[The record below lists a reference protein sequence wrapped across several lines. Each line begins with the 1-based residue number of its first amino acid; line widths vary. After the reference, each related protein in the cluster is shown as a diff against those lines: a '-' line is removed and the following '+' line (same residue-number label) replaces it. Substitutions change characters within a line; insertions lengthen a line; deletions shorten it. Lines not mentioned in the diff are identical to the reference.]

1 MVLTVQVGRQ
11 RGRQYADGGRDA
23 TVGVQITRRGVLL
36 GGLAVAGGAVCTGV
50 LGAGQAWALDT
61 PSIIGC
67 DDWDARSPRLPIAVH
82 NRRPAKILVHHTA
95 SANVRDHSREA
106 AERLARSIQNHHLDA
121 RRWADSGQ
129 HFTISRGGYVLE
141 GRHRSLEMLRGGR
154 RMVEG
159 AHCTGQN
166 IIAVGI
172 ENEGTYT
179 ATGPTD
185 RQWDR
190 LRRMCAYVC
199 QQYRVR
205 PTEIYGHRDFRDTA
219 CPGDVLYAMLPKL
232 RTEVAALLRE
242 DTGDTAGTEA
252 WPLLRVA
259 DRGADVQAAQHLLR
273 AAGHTEVVPD
283 GRFDRRTA
291 DAVRRFQKANGTE
304 EVNGMIGGESWPL
317 LVAPA
322 TTAVSGR
329 ETVRALLV
337 LGSLDPSGL
346 DPSVLGPSR
355 VDPSGVD
362 TTGWQRLLRREAVRR
377 GR

>member
-1 MVLTVQVGRQ
+1 MSTQF
-11 RGRQYADGGRDA
+11 
-23 TVGVQITRRGVLL
+23 TRRGVLI
-36 GGLAVAGGAVCTGV
+36 GGLVVAGGAACTGV

-67 DDWDARSPRLPIAVH
+67 DDWDARDPRGAIKVH

-95 SANVRDHSREA
+95 TANVSDLSRTQ
-106 AERLARSIQNHHLDA
+106 AERLARNIQSYHLD
-121 RRWADSGQ
+121 RQRWADSGQ

-172 ENEGTYT
+172 ENEGTYST
-179 ATGPTD
+179 TKPTTQ
-185 RQWDR
+185 QWNR
-190 LRRMCAYVC
+190 LRQMCAYVC

-205 PTEIYGHRDFRDTA
+205 PTEIYGHRDFKDTA
-219 CPGDVLYAMLPKL
+219 CPGDALYKMLPKL
-232 RTEVAALLRE
+232 RTEVAALLRT
-242 DTGDTAGTEA
+242 DGTSAKAGTEA

-283 GRFDRRTA
+283 GRFDRRTV
-291 DAVRRFQKANGTE
+291 DAVRRFQRVNGTE

-317 LVAPA
+317 LVSP
-322 TTAVSGR
+322 TGTVSTR
-329 ETVRALLV
+329 ETGRALQAI
-337 LGSLDPSGL
+337 SSASAPTN
-346 DPSVLGPSR
+346 P
-355 VDPSGVD
+355 D
-362 TTGWQRLLRREAVRR
+362 TATWQHLLAQEAARR

>member
-1 MVLTVQVGRQ
+1 VSTQF
-11 RGRQYADGGRDA
+11 
-23 TVGVQITRRGVLL
+23 TRRGVLL
-36 GGLAVAGGAVCTGV
+36 GGLVVAGGAVCTGV
-50 LGAGQAWALDT
+50 LGSGQAWALDT

-67 DDWDARSPRLPIAVH
+67 DDWDARSPRDPIKVH

-95 SANVRDHSREA
+95 SANVKDYSRA
-106 AERLARSIQNHHLDA
+106 QAEKLARNIQKDHLD
-121 RRWADSGQ
+121 RQRWADSGQ

-172 ENEGTYT
+172 ENEGTYST
-179 ATGPTD
+179 TGPTTQ
-185 RQWDR
+185 QWNR
-190 LRRMCAYVC
+190 LRLMCAYVC
-199 QQYRVR
+199 KQYKVR
-205 PTEIYGHRDFRDTA
+205 PTEIYGHRDFKDTA
-219 CPGDVLYAMLPKL
+219 CPGDMLYSMLPKL

-242 DTGDTAGTEA
+242 DTDKSTTNTEA

-259 DRGADVQAAQHLLR
+259 DRGSDVQAAQHLLR

-317 LVAPA
+317 LVTPDGSAPSRETMRA
-322 TTAVSGR
+322 LQALSPSGR
-329 ETVRALLV
+329 VPSSMDATAWQELLN
-337 LGSLDPSGL
+337 
-346 DPSVLGPSR
+346 
-355 VDPSGVD
+355 
-362 TTGWQRLLRREAVRR
+362 REAERR